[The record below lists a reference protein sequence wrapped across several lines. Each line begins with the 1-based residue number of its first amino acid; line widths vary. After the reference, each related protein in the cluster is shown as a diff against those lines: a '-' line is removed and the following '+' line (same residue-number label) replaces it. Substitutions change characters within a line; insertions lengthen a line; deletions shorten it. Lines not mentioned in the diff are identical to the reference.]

1 MFQEILQGGSGGGSA
16 KALPI
21 LKVKSYQNANYNQ
34 WHEIFLDTK
43 GKNKIKLD
51 STAYQTNKN
60 YSEFRMIGLTENQY
74 NSLSN
79 NTNIISIGKNIKFI
93 EGVTTAD
100 LSGEYDISS
109 YDVVC
114 IMLVNTIGGENYT
127 IMDIGK
133 IELL

>member
-1 MFQEILQGGSGGGSA
+1 MFQKMLQGGGGGGA

-21 LKVKSYQNANYNQ
+21 LKVQSYQNVNYNQ
-34 WHEIFLDTK
+34 WHELFLDTK

-51 STAYQTNKN
+51 STAYQTSIKH
-60 YSEFRMIGLTENQY
+60 SMFTMLGFTENQY
-74 NSLSN
+74 NSLSI
-79 NTNIISIGKNIKFI
+79 NTNITEVGTAI
-93 EGVTTAD
+93 ELIQDVTNAD

-114 IMLVNTIGGENYT
+114 IMQINTLGAGNYT

>member
-1 MFQEILQGGSGGGSA
+1 MFQKMLQGGGGSGA

-21 LKVKSYQNANYNQ
+21 LKVQSYQNDNYNQ
-34 WHEIFLDTK
+34 WHELFLDTK

-51 STAYQTNKN
+51 STAYQTNN
-60 YSEFRMIGLTENQY
+60 IYSMFSMIGLTENQY
-74 NSLSN
+74 NSLSI
-79 NTNIISIGKNIKFI
+79 NTNITTIGTTMELKN
-93 EGVTTAD
+93 EVETAD

-114 IMLVNTIGGENYT
+114 IMLINTLGGGNYT

-133 IELL
+133 IELV

>member
-1 MFQEILQGGSGGGSA
+1 MFQKMLQGGSGGGA

-21 LKVKSYQNANYNQ
+21 LKVQSYQNANYNQ
-34 WHEIFLDTK
+34 WHELFLDTK

-51 STAYQTNKN
+51 STAYQTNN
-60 YSEFRMIGLTENQY
+60 EYAMFIMIGLTENQY
-74 NSLSN
+74 NSLSI
-79 NTNIISIGKNIKFI
+79 NIDVTTIGTVIKYI
-93 EGVTTAD
+93 NEVKTAD

-114 IMLVNTIGGENYT
+114 IEQINILGGGNYT
-127 IMDIGK
+127 IMDVGK